1 VKNLIT
7 RAASG
12 AIYVALIIIAIMC
25 QELFFPI
32 FGLILLLAI
41 HELHRLTSN
50 KYGVRIVTYIDSI
63 IAIAIFGGFYFKAI
77 GIFSTEI
84 AVSIALIFVIVRFIT
99 GLYLKENSP
108 IDSWAYSFFKITYIV
123 LPFIALSEV
132 CNTSKYLALI
142 MFALIWINDTGAY
155 LVGCTIGKHRMF
167 PRISPKKSWE
177 GFFGGFI
184 FCIMAGIAINQYFQY
199 GHLLQWAC
207 FGAVVSAIATLGD
220 LVESLIKRALGVK
233 DSGNIMPG
241 HGGILDRIDSL
252 LLVAPATLVFNLLF
266 ELF

>member
-1 VKNLIT
+1 MKNLIT

-32 FGLILLLAI
+32 FGLMLLLAI
-41 HELHRLTSN
+41 YELHRLTSN
-50 KYGVRIVTYIDSI
+50 KYGAHIVAYIDSI
-63 IAIAIFGGFYFKAI
+63 IAIAVFAGSYFAMDYN
-77 GIFSTEI
+77 FSAEI
-84 AVSIALIFVIVRFIT
+84 VVSITLICIIVRLVA

-108 IDSWAYSFFKITYIV
+108 IDSWAYSFLKITYIV
-123 LPFIALSEV
+123 LPFIALSAV

-167 PRISPKKSWE
+167 SRISPKKSWE

-184 FCIMAGIAINQYFQY
+184 FCIVAGIAINQYFQY
-199 GHLLQWAC
+199 RHLLQWAC

-220 LVESLIKRALGVK
+220 LVESLIKRTLGVK

-252 LLVAPATLVFNLLF
+252 LLVAPASLVFILLF